1 MEVREFKKSESIL
14 KVDKLGFWKEN
25 SKEASDILKVING
38 IELGRIVARDIGG
51 SDPER
56 MSPPNVLKY
65 VKDALKNTDIKVFI
79 LLNIYI
85 LIYSLTNTKLNKMSV
100 VEGQE
105 EFLKSYPC
113 FAAVNRAADCKL

>member
-1 MEVREFKKSESIL
+1 MREFKKSESLL

-85 LIYSLTNTKLNKMSV
+85 LI
-100 VEGQE
+100 
-105 EFLKSYPC
+105 
-113 FAAVNRAADCKL
+113 

>member
-1 MEVREFKKSESIL
+1 MREFKKSESLL

-65 VKDALKNTDIKVFI
+65 VNDALKNTDIKVFI
-79 LLNIYI
+79 LLIIYI
-85 LIYSLTNTKLNKMSV
+85 CI
-100 VEGQE
+100 
-105 EFLKSYPC
+105 
-113 FAAVNRAADCKL
+113 